1 MKKFTFIGA
10 GSLDFTK
17 DLVRDILTFE
27 AFRDAELMLMD
38 IDPKRLEYAVKGV
51 QKIVDAGKY
60 PAVVKGTQ
68 DRKEALKDADGV
80 LITILQGGVEVW
92 RHDIEIPKKYNV
104 DICVGDTRGPS
115 GIFRFLRTA
124 PVLLDIIRDCEE
136 VCPNAVVLNYTNP
149 MAMLVSYLQSMSDMN
164 ITGLCHSVQGTAEM
178 LAKWIGA
185 EEKQVRYTCAGINH
199 QAFYLDFEVDGKDAY
214 PDLYKAIER
223 EEVAAEE
230 PVRIEMFK
238 KLGYFNTESSGHNS
252 EYVAWFRKRPDLIE
266 KYCTHGTGW
275 NPGAYG
281 FILDEYL
288 GREDTWE
295 KEYTDWL
302 ENGEVDLER
311 GEEYASNIFNAVF
324 GDHTPYFFNGNLKNH
339 GYITNVK
346 QGVCVEVPT
355 VATEAGIVPIKQITL
370 PDHLAVLV
378 NNSALIED
386 LAVKA
391 AIEGVR
397 IKLETFPYD
406 EFESKVQTALID
418 GEGGADI
425 YELWGGWALDFTP
438 YGTLMELPEEMAE
451 KVREENYEPTY
462 GALEYEDK
470 MYGIPLEYNIEYGGM
485 LVNDTLLKAKGLTVP
500 KTWEELRKT
509 AIEGT
514 EHDGN
519 IFQCKGFD
527 FVNWDSVPY
536 YFLAFILQQDADYM
550 TADGK
555 FDVTTDAAK
564 TAFNEL
570 ATMVTEDKVTDLEGL
585 TGGAD
590 MEGYQQ
596 LYAGRNMIVPRGP
609 WTISEGEQ
617 SFGLKLGTDFD
628 YAAMPQY
635 GNNQKFASE
644 NGWSLAV
651 SSSCKEQEIALKF
664 LEYLYQD
671 DVMLEHNIRCTQIP
685 AKKSLAQSE
694 EYKKEVPYADVL
706 VGILDQG
713 QFIGNFNTDRLKE
726 TINNTFVS
734 YCSGEYG
741 SLDEAMEDMNTKLN
755 GILE

>member
-1 MKKFTFIGA
+1 MKKRIVSLILCGLMVFSAA
-10 GSLDFTK
+10 GCSGGGENK
-17 DLVRDILTFE
+17 
-27 AFRDAELMLMD
+27 
-38 IDPKRLEYAVKGV
+38 
-51 QKIVDAGKY
+51 AGKDDATLTMWTHINEPWNAAY
-60 PAVVKGTQ
+60 
-68 DRKEALKDADGV
+68 KDA
-80 LITILQGGVEVW
+80 IKE
-92 RHDIEIPKKYNV
+92 
-104 DICVGDTRGPS
+104 
-115 GIFRFLRTA
+115 
-124 PVLLDIIRDCEE
+124 
-136 VCPNAVVLNYTNP
+136 
-149 MAMLVSYLQSMSDMN
+149 
-164 ITGLCHSVQGTAEM
+164 
-178 LAKWIGA
+178 
-185 EEKQVRYTCAGINH
+185 
-199 QAFYLDFEVDGKDAY
+199 FE
-214 PDLYKAIER
+214 
-223 EEVAAEE
+223 
-230 PVRIEMFK
+230 
-238 KLGYFNTESSGHNS
+238 S
-252 EYVAWFRKRPDLIE
+252 E
-266 KYCTHGTGW
+266 
-275 NPGAYG
+275 N
-281 FILDEYL
+281 
-288 GREDTWE
+288 
-295 KEYTDWL
+295 
-302 ENGEVDLER
+302 
-311 GEEYASNIFNAVF
+311 
-324 GDHTPYFFNGNLKNH
+324 
-339 GYITNVK
+339 
-346 QGVCVEVPT
+346 
-355 VATEAGIVPIKQITL
+355 
-370 PDHLAVLV
+370 
-378 NNSALIED
+378 
-386 LAVKA
+386 
-391 AIEGVR
+391 EGVR

>member
-1 MKKFTFIGA
+1 MKKRIVSLILCGLMVFSAA
-10 GSLDFTK
+10 GCSGGGENK
-17 DLVRDILTFE
+17 
-27 AFRDAELMLMD
+27 
-38 IDPKRLEYAVKGV
+38 
-51 QKIVDAGKY
+51 AGKDDVTLTMWTHINEPWNAAY
-60 PAVVKGTQ
+60 
-68 DRKEALKDADGV
+68 KDA
-80 LITILQGGVEVW
+80 IKE
-92 RHDIEIPKKYNV
+92 
-104 DICVGDTRGPS
+104 
-115 GIFRFLRTA
+115 
-124 PVLLDIIRDCEE
+124 
-136 VCPNAVVLNYTNP
+136 
-149 MAMLVSYLQSMSDMN
+149 
-164 ITGLCHSVQGTAEM
+164 
-178 LAKWIGA
+178 
-185 EEKQVRYTCAGINH
+185 
-199 QAFYLDFEVDGKDAY
+199 FE
-214 PDLYKAIER
+214 
-223 EEVAAEE
+223 
-230 PVRIEMFK
+230 
-238 KLGYFNTESSGHNS
+238 S
-252 EYVAWFRKRPDLIE
+252 E
-266 KYCTHGTGW
+266 
-275 NPGAYG
+275 N
-281 FILDEYL
+281 
-288 GREDTWE
+288 
-295 KEYTDWL
+295 
-302 ENGEVDLER
+302 
-311 GEEYASNIFNAVF
+311 
-324 GDHTPYFFNGNLKNH
+324 
-339 GYITNVK
+339 
-346 QGVCVEVPT
+346 
-355 VATEAGIVPIKQITL
+355 
-370 PDHLAVLV
+370 
-378 NNSALIED
+378 
-386 LAVKA
+386 
-391 AIEGVR
+391 EGVR

-509 AIEGT
+509 AIEGA

>member
-1 MKKFTFIGA
+1 
-10 GSLDFTK
+10 
-17 DLVRDILTFE
+17 
-27 AFRDAELMLMD
+27 
-38 IDPKRLEYAVKGV
+38 
-51 QKIVDAGKY
+51 
-60 PAVVKGTQ
+60 
-68 DRKEALKDADGV
+68 
-80 LITILQGGVEVW
+80 
-92 RHDIEIPKKYNV
+92 
-104 DICVGDTRGPS
+104 
-115 GIFRFLRTA
+115 
-124 PVLLDIIRDCEE
+124 
-136 VCPNAVVLNYTNP
+136 
-149 MAMLVSYLQSMSDMN
+149 
-164 ITGLCHSVQGTAEM
+164 
-178 LAKWIGA
+178 
-185 EEKQVRYTCAGINH
+185 
-199 QAFYLDFEVDGKDAY
+199 
-214 PDLYKAIER
+214 
-223 EEVAAEE
+223 
-230 PVRIEMFK
+230 
-238 KLGYFNTESSGHNS
+238 
-252 EYVAWFRKRPDLIE
+252 
-266 KYCTHGTGW
+266 
-275 NPGAYG
+275 
-281 FILDEYL
+281 
-288 GREDTWE
+288 
-295 KEYTDWL
+295 
-302 ENGEVDLER
+302 
-311 GEEYASNIFNAVF
+311 
-324 GDHTPYFFNGNLKNH
+324 
-339 GYITNVK
+339 
-346 QGVCVEVPT
+346 
-355 VATEAGIVPIKQITL
+355 
-370 PDHLAVLV
+370 
-378 NNSALIED
+378 
-386 LAVKA
+386 
-391 AIEGVR
+391 
-397 IKLETFPYD
+397 
-406 EFESKVQTALID
+406 
-418 GEGGADI
+418 
-425 YELWGGWALDFTP
+425 
-438 YGTLMELPEEMAE
+438 MELPEEMAE

-617 SFGLKLGTDFD
+617 SFGLKTRHRILISS
-628 YAAMPQY
+628 YAAVWKQ
-635 GNNQKFASE
+635 SE
-644 NGWSLAV
+644 ICFGKRMVAAV

>member
-1 MKKFTFIGA
+1 
-10 GSLDFTK
+10 
-17 DLVRDILTFE
+17 
-27 AFRDAELMLMD
+27 
-38 IDPKRLEYAVKGV
+38 
-51 QKIVDAGKY
+51 
-60 PAVVKGTQ
+60 
-68 DRKEALKDADGV
+68 
-80 LITILQGGVEVW
+80 
-92 RHDIEIPKKYNV
+92 
-104 DICVGDTRGPS
+104 
-115 GIFRFLRTA
+115 
-124 PVLLDIIRDCEE
+124 
-136 VCPNAVVLNYTNP
+136 
-149 MAMLVSYLQSMSDMN
+149 
-164 ITGLCHSVQGTAEM
+164 
-178 LAKWIGA
+178 
-185 EEKQVRYTCAGINH
+185 
-199 QAFYLDFEVDGKDAY
+199 
-214 PDLYKAIER
+214 
-223 EEVAAEE
+223 
-230 PVRIEMFK
+230 
-238 KLGYFNTESSGHNS
+238 
-252 EYVAWFRKRPDLIE
+252 
-266 KYCTHGTGW
+266 
-275 NPGAYG
+275 
-281 FILDEYL
+281 
-288 GREDTWE
+288 
-295 KEYTDWL
+295 
-302 ENGEVDLER
+302 
-311 GEEYASNIFNAVF
+311 
-324 GDHTPYFFNGNLKNH
+324 
-339 GYITNVK
+339 
-346 QGVCVEVPT
+346 
-355 VATEAGIVPIKQITL
+355 
-370 PDHLAVLV
+370 
-378 NNSALIED
+378 
-386 LAVKA
+386 
-391 AIEGVR
+391 
-397 IKLETFPYD
+397 
-406 EFESKVQTALID
+406 LID